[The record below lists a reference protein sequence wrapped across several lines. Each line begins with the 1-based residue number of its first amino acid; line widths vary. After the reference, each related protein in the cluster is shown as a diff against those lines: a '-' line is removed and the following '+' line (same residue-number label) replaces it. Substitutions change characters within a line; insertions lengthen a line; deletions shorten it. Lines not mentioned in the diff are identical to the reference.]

1 MTSRPP
7 AAPTHHPSVSRS
19 LLPLPALPSL
29 TMAVQ
34 AQYPSNLLFH
44 HRGEPERKE
53 MDMPRPPQFA
63 GVSPAAVYFSSA
75 GASANNR
82 RKRPRDAMAPAKEDY
97 VNLFT
102 LQPQQS
108 TPFLNMAAHFQSQN
122 RVSLSPSPA
131 ATATATA
138 LVSTGLRLAFDG
150 QQQQETESKQMNALR
165 YSSSPSLFASVSD
178 ELAAQVKQHDDEID
192 RFIREQGEQLRRAM
206 ADRLRRHNRAILVK
220 ADQSAARR
228 LREKAAEAE
237 REARRGAELEEQLA
251 RLRGEAAA
259 WQAKALS
266 EQAAAVTLHAQLQQ
280 AAAAARASV
289 EELAA
294 AGDAGPAES
303 SSSAYVDPRR
313 AGPEPSDRAC
323 LGCRLRPAS
332 VVLLPCRH
340 LPLCGEC
347 FAAGDADA
355 AMACPVC
362 LCVRT
367 GSVEAI
373 LC

>member
-1 MTSRPP
+1 MAMAPPP
-7 AAPTHHPSVSRS
+7 AA
-19 LLPLPALPSL
+19 
-29 TMAVQ
+29 
-34 AQYPSNLLFH
+34 
-44 HRGEPERKE
+44 
-53 MDMPRPPQFA
+53 
-63 GVSPAAVYFSSA
+63 AA
-75 GASANNR
+75 
-82 RKRPRDAMAPAKEDY
+82 AKEEY

-108 TPFLNMAAHFQSQN
+108 TSSFANVALFHNQS
-122 RVSLSPSPA
+122 RVSSPA
-131 ATATATA
+131 ATTA
-138 LVSTGLRLAFDG
+138 LVSTGLRLAFDE
-150 QQQQETESKQMNALR
+150 QQQLQQQESKQMNALR
-165 YSSSPSLFASVSD
+165 YSSSSPSLFGSVSD
-178 ELAAQVKQHDDEID
+178 ELAAQVKQHDEEID
-192 RFIREQGEQLRRAM
+192 RFVREQVSIFAPLTQSACSHRQVRFLVPILTSQSVVGQGEQLRRAM
-206 ADRLRRHNRAILVK
+206 ADRLRRHNQAILVK

-237 REARRGAELEEQLA
+237 REARRGAELEERLA

-266 EQAAAVTLHAQLQQ
+266 EQAAAVTLHAQLQH

-303 SSSAYVDPRR
+303 SSSAYVDPCRR
-313 AGPEPSDRAC
+313 TTGPGTSSDRAC

-340 LPLCGEC
+340 LSLCGEC
-347 FAAGDADA
+347 FAAGDADDA

>member
-1 MTSRPP
+1 
-7 AAPTHHPSVSRS
+7 
-19 LLPLPALPSL
+19 
-29 TMAVQ
+29 MAVQ
-34 AQYPSNLLFH
+34 AQYPSDLLFH
-44 HRGEPERKE
+44 DRGEPERKE
-53 MDMPRPPQFA
+53 MDMPRPPQLA
-63 GVSPAAVYFSSA
+63 GVSPAAVYFASA
-75 GASANNR
+75 GASGNNR
-82 RKRPRDAMAPAKEDY
+82 RKRPREAMAPPPAAAAAREEY

-108 TPFLNMAAHFQSQN
+108 TSFANMAHFQNQS
-122 RVSLSPSPA
+122 RVSSSPSPA
-131 ATATATA
+131 ATA

-150 QQQQETESKQMNALR
+150 QQQQQQHQESKQMNALR
-165 YSSSPSLFASVSD
+165 YSSSPSLFGSVSD

-192 RFIREQGEQLRRAM
+192 RFILEQGEQLRRAM

-237 REARRGAELEEQLA
+237 REARRGAELEERLA

-294 AGDAGPAES
+294 GGGGGAGPAES

-313 AGPEPSDRAC
+313 TGPSSDRAC

-340 LPLCGEC
+340 LSLCGEC

>member
-1 MTSRPP
+1 
-7 AAPTHHPSVSRS
+7 
-19 LLPLPALPSL
+19 
-29 TMAVQ
+29 MAVQ
-34 AQYPSNLLFH
+34 AQYLSNLLFH
-44 HRGEPERKE
+44 DRGEPERKE
-53 MDMPRPPQFA
+53 MDMPRPPQLA
-63 GVSPAAVYFSSA
+63 GVSPAAVYFSTG
-75 GASANNR
+75 GASGNR
-82 RKRPRDAMAPAKEDY
+82 RKRLREPMAPPPAAAKEEY

-108 TPFLNMAAHFQSQN
+108 TSFVNMAHFQNQN
-122 RVSLSPSPA
+122 RVSSSPSPA
-131 ATATATA
+131 ATA
-138 LVSTGLRLAFDG
+138 LVSTGLRLAFDEQQQKQ
-150 QQQQETESKQMNALR
+150 QQQQESKQMMNVLR
-165 YSSSPSLFASVSD
+165 HSSSQSLFASVSN

-237 REARRGAELEEQLA
+237 REARRGAELEERLA

-303 SSSAYVDPRR
+303 SSSAYVDPRC
-313 AGPEPSDRAC
+313 AGPSSDRAC

-340 LPLCGEC
+340 LSLCGEC